1 MTAPND
7 PTRSRAGPAET
18 VAYAPAGGAPTAG
31 RVLGD
36 YELLEEVA
44 RGGMGV
50 VYRARQVSL
59 NRVVALKVI
68 LGGGLAS
75 PAQAARFRAEAEAAA
90 MLDHPNI
97 LPVYEVGDHDG
108 QPYFSMKYVAGGS
121 LAGRVTELTA
131 NPKAAATV
139 VAQLAR
145 AVHYAHQRGILHRDL
160 KPANILLDTR
170 HETGDT
176 SEGPSSLVSPV
187 SCLVSDFGVAKRLG
201 DAGQTHTGTVIGTP
215 SYMAPEQARG
225 DKALTTA
232 VDVYALG
239 AILYELLTGRPP
251 FREASAVAT
260 LRKVMDDDPPD
271 PRALAPAAPRDL
283 AAVAIKCLAKDPA
296 RRYESAAALAD
307 DLDRWLA
314 GDATLARPPGLF
326 EKAVRW
332 MRQNAAG
339 ALGVGAVGVLWGG
352 SVGVAV
358 AAAPSLG
365 RDLLFP
371 PDVSPLNAVG
381 LAKLASE
388 FPALRPGALIV
399 ALGLMFTLGWW
410 VRLAVRP
417 RTQAAATGWA
427 TALGLVAA
435 LVAFL
440 FIGPLCA
447 DMELVRRP
455 LHPIYG
461 GTASG
466 ETIPGTSLSRLNPEQ
481 EQYLEQ
487 FVSQSRPPYGAAQP
501 AGAPILQPQPFDG
514 WGSRDRQLRA
524 LWMRA
529 DRANRLHVAS
539 INLWIG
545 LLTTVGLM
553 LGVALTGT
561 LCADSV
567 ARSGRGPW
575 AQGGCYVEL
584 IVPVLGVVLG
594 TGGAALSSVG
604 AWLSGSSAA
613 YYLDEVWAAVGLVG
627 VLALLAIAGVS
638 RRWPVAA
645 RLGLYAAWGVAAVW
659 FVVLVGKVM

>member
-7 PTRSRAGPAET
+7 PTLSRADAGPAET
-18 VAYAPAGGAPTAG
+18 VAYAPAAGAPAAG

-50 VYRARQVSL
+50 VYRSRQISL
-59 NRVVALKVI
+59 NRIVALKVI

-75 PAQAARFRAEAEAAA
+75 PAQAARFRTEAESAAT
-90 MLDHPNI
+90 LDHPNI

-108 QPYFSMKYVAGGS
+108 QPYFSMKFVAGGS
-121 LAGRVTELTA
+121 LAARVAELTA
-131 NPKAAATV
+131 HPRAAATV
-139 VAQLAR
+139 VAQLTR

-160 KPANILLDTR
+160 KPANVLLQ
-170 HETGDT
+170 EAGD
-176 SEGPSSLVSPV
+176 GPSVPLIT
-187 SCLVSDFGVAKRLG
+187 DFGVAKRLG
-201 DAGQTHTGTVIGTP
+201 DAGVTHTGVVIGTP

-225 DKALTTA
+225 DKGLTTA

-260 LRKVMDDDPPD
+260 LRKVMDDDPPE
-271 PRALAPAAPRDL
+271 PRALAPTAPRDL
-283 AAVAIKCLAKDPA
+283 ASVAVKCLAKDPA

-314 GDATLARPPGLF
+314 GDATHARPPGLV

-332 MRQNAAG
+332 VRRNAAA
-339 ALGVGAVGVLWGG
+339 ALGVGTVGVLWGG
-352 SVGVAV
+352 AVGVAV

-399 ALGLMFTLGWW
+399 ALGLMLTLGWW

-417 RTQAAATGWA
+417 RTQTAATGWA

-440 FIGPLCA
+440 FIGPLCS

-455 LHPIYG
+455 LHPIYSG
-461 GTASG
+461 AASG
-466 ETIPGTSLSRLNPEQ
+466 EMIPGTDLSRLNPEQ

-487 FVSQSRPPYGAAQP
+487 FLAQGRSPMAPTQP
-501 AGAPILQPQPFDG
+501 AGAANVKPHPFDG
-514 WGSRDRQLRA
+514 WGSRELQLRH
-524 LWMRA
+524 LWTRA

-545 LLTTVGLM
+545 LLSTVGLM

-561 LCADSV
+561 VCADGV
-567 ARSGRGPW
+567 ARSGRGRW
-575 AQGGCYVEL
+575 AQAGCYVEL
-584 IVPVLGVVLG
+584 VVPVLGTVLG

-613 YYLDEVWAAVGLVG
+613 YSLDEVWAGVGLLG
-627 VLALLAIAGVS
+627 LLAVLAIAGVS

-645 RLGLYAAWGVAAVW
+645 RLGLYAAWGAGAVW
-659 FVVLVGKVM
+659 FVIFVRDRL